1 MMERLDFLFE
11 LYIVIILLAI
21 VLIVSKPRE

>member
-1 MMERLDFLFE
+1 MMERLNFLFE